1 MGGGG
6 SRTGRAG
13 VGGDGCGGKRGDGG
27 GGRRERKR
35 DTVSGISAK
44 SPGQAPQP
52 RSPPFGH
59 RFPPRTKKTPPGSV
73 TLIPVPARAE
83 GPGLGKKFLPVA
95 EPGPASRSAAG
106 QGPGGGSGSP
116 RAFADTSSATTTGK
130 RPRCPS
136 PGLLRF
142 FFFIRLDI
150 FFYLFLL
157 LPLHPLVSLPSPPKF
172 PFGFGGKNPGRL
184 RTTGENGRE
193 AVRGRAMPA
202 APGGGGCS
210 RLGAGGG
217 GCRCPVIAALPAAR
231 RGTQLAARDPL
242 EV

>member
-1 MGGGG
+1 M
-6 SRTGRAG
+6 RREE
-13 VGGDGCGGKRGDGG
+13 RGWGG

-142 FFFIRLDI
+142 FFLFVWI
-150 FFYLFLL
+150 FFFICFCCCHSILSSLSPPLPSFLL
-157 LPLHPLVSLPSPPKF
+157 VLEERTPAGCGRRGKT
-172 PFGFGGKNPGRL
+172 GGRRSGGGRCP
-184 RTTGENGRE
+184 RPR
-193 AVRGRAMPA
+193 
-202 APGGGGCS
+202 GGGGCS